1 MRVAIV
7 GAGTM
12 GPQLALRCIAY
23 GCETTL
29 LARDPARAQA
39 ALDAASRESGMHGA
53 TVTITTDL
61 GALAGAELVA
71 ETVPEDLETK
81 RALYRELES
90 VIGPQ
95 VPIASGT
102 SSFPPDAL
110 GAGLAH
116 PGRVIVAHMV
126 HPVTLVPLA
135 ELLPPTGVDPAALAT
150 VERWLGELSMRVL
163 RLRTAATGFLVNRL
177 QFALLRE
184 AASLVAKGVADARD
198 VDAAVELALGPRWAA
213 TGPLASADL
222 GGLATFAAV
231 ARSVVPD
238 LDAADAIPA
247 LDVADGELRSWMDGA
262 REAARAR
269 RRRVYAAIEAA
280 R

>member
-12 GPQLALRCIAY
+12 GAQLALRCAAY

-29 LARDPARAQA
+29 IARDAARGRT
-39 ALDAASRESGMHGA
+39 ALDDASRESGMQGEGVRIA
-53 TVTITTDL
+53 VGLDAVADT
-61 GALAGAELVA
+61 ELVA
-71 ETVPEDLETK
+71 ETIQEDLEQK
-81 RALYRELES
+81 RALYRQLEA
-90 VIGPQ
+90 VIGEH

-102 SSFPPDAL
+102 SSFPPDVL
-110 GAGLAH
+110 GEGLAN

-126 HPVTLVPLA
+126 HPVTLVPLT
-135 ELLPPTGVDPAALAT
+135 ELIAPTQADATALQT
-150 VERWLGELSMRVL
+150 VERWLGEISMRVL
-163 RLRTAATGFLVNRL
+163 RLRLAATGFLINRL

-184 AASLVAKGVADARD
+184 AAALVTSGVADARD

-222 GGLATFAAV
+222 GGLRTFAAV

-238 LDAADAIPA
+238 LDAGEAIAALDADA
-247 LDVADGELRSWMDGA
+247 DLRYWGDGA
-262 REAARAR
+262 RESARAR
-269 RRRVYAAIEAA
+269 RRRIYAAIEAA